1 MHTQVAQL
9 IILAITAAVL
19 IAIVWFGYRSHLKE
33 QERESERWAEQLSRQ
48 SKSNDLNNL
57 MRQATKK
64 PEPSRPAPNFR
75 DIGEDLLDPWNPLS
89 PMTTRD
95 QHSVSDYDERI
106 SRNHR
111 HDPTPSYSHSDSSS
125 FSSSSSSSDSG
136 SCGGGCGGSD

>member
-33 QERESERWAEQLSRQ
+33 QERESERWAEQLDRQ
-48 SKSNDLNNL
+48 RKSNGPVMFARQYTGSPRTNL
-57 MRQATKK
+57 SGKARRN
-64 PEPSRPAPNFR
+64 PSDEFDTP
-75 DIGEDLLDPWNPLS
+75 DPFS
-89 PMTTRD
+89 PMTPQD
-95 QHSVSDYDERI
+95 LYSVSDYDERT